1 MDCMAGSGYLWLP
14 AQSPGHSKAPPST
27 WLVTSDPG
35 LVANT
40 GVGEVGLVGIR
51 LPGPRPQMKE
61 SVVLFFLIPHAHLWG
76 PGSCR
81 TGISPN
87 PGYSRG
93 CVDKLYLQ
101 LYMCM
106 CCTGGSSLAL
116 SPGSAADWL
125 QNLSAPLCLSGAP
138 VFSPGKQDSW
148 IPAGAWAGVGVGGH
162 AQQVVPDHFIL
173 LPTTI
178 PASTKTI
185 PLLSHETLKKSFL
198 LLLRINELGS
208 L

>member
-1 MDCMAGSGYLWLP
+1 MDWMAGSGYLWLP

-51 LPGPRPQMKE
+51 LPRPRLQMKE
-61 SVVLFFLIPHAHLWG
+61 SVVFFIPHAHLWG
-76 PGSCR
+76 PRSCR

-106 CCTGGSSLAL
+106 CVAREAAAWLSVPALPATTGYGTSVSPFVSQAPQFPYLGNRTVWSLYQVLAW
-116 SPGSAADWL
+116 SGMWEGVRQGAA
-125 QNLSAPLCLSGAP
+125 
-138 VFSPGKQDSW
+138 
-148 IPAGAWAGVGVGGH
+148 
-162 AQQVVPDHFIL
+162 
-173 LPTTI
+173 
-178 PASTKTI
+178 
-185 PLLSHETLKKSFL
+185 E
-198 LLLRINELGS
+198 
-208 L
+208 